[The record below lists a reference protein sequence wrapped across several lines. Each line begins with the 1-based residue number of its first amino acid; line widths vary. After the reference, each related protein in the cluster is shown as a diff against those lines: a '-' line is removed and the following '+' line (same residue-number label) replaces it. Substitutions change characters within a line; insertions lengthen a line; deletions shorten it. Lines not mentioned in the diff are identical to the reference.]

1 MSSNILKFGIP
12 KGSLE
17 DATVE
22 LFKKAGWNVGI
33 SSRSYFP
40 SVDDPEM
47 NCKLIRPQEMG
58 KNVERGTI
66 DVGIAGRDWVREND
80 SDVVE
85 VCEMVYSKVS
95 RRPVRWVLVVAQ
107 DSKVQKP
114 EDLAGCT
121 ISTELVGFTKRY
133 FAERNI
139 PVTVEF
145 SWGATEAKVVDGLC
159 DAIVEVTE
167 TGSTI
172 RANNLRIVCD
182 LMTSVPVMVANRA
195 AWEDPWKR
203 GKIVQIA
210 TLLTS
215 ALAAEGM
222 VGLKMN
228 APGERAEEII
238 SVLPSQKAP
247 TVSHLYN
254 SDWVSIESVL
264 PEKEVRR
271 IVPELIRLGAEGIIE
286 YPLTKIIQPHGQA

>member
-1 MSSNILKFGIP
+1 MSEILNFGIP

-17 DATVE
+17 DATVD
-22 LFKKAGWNVGI
+22 LFKKAGWKVSI

-40 SVDDPEM
+40 GVDDEEM

-58 KNVERGTI
+58 KYVERGTI
-66 DVGIAGRDWVREND
+66 DVGIAGRDWVRENN
-80 SDVVE
+80 SDVIE

-107 DSKVQKP
+107 DSPVQKP
-114 EDLAGCT
+114 EDLSGAT

-133 FAERNI
+133 FAERDI
-139 PVTVEF
+139 PVNVEF

-182 LMTSVPVMVANRA
+182 LMQSVPVLIANRT

-203 GKIVQIA
+203 AKIEQIS
-210 TLLTS
+210 TLLQS

-222 VGLKMN
+222 VGIKMN
-228 APGERAEEII
+228 APGNMIEAITE
-238 SVLPSQKAP
+238 VLPSQKAP
-247 TVSHLYN
+247 TVSHLYK
-254 SDWVSIESVL
+254 SDWVSIESIL
-264 PEKEVRR
+264 SEKDVRK
-271 IVPELIRLGAEGIIE
+271 IVPKLLELGAEGIVE
-286 YPLTKIIQPHGQA
+286 YPLNKII

>member
-1 MSSNILKFGIP
+1 MSNLLNLGIP

-17 DATVE
+17 NATVD
-22 LFKKAGWNVGI
+22 LFRKAGWQISI

-40 SVDDPEM
+40 GVDDDEL

-58 KNVERGTI
+58 KYVERGTI
-66 DVGIAGRDWVREND
+66 DAGIAGRDWVREND

-95 RRPVRWVLVVAQ
+95 RRPARWVLVVTK
-107 DSKVQKP
+107 DSPVQKP
-114 EDLAGCT
+114 EDLHGAT

-139 PVTVEF
+139 PVNVEF

-172 RANNLRIVCD
+172 KANGLRIVCD
-182 LMTSVPVMVANRA
+182 LMESVPVLIANKA
-195 AWEDPWKR
+195 AWADPWKR
-203 GKIVQIA
+203 QKIETIA
-210 TLLTS
+210 TLLKAS
-215 ALAAEGM
+215 LAAEGM

-228 APGERAEEII
+228 APNDKVEAITQI
-238 SVLPSQKAP
+238 LPSLNHP
-247 TVSHLYN
+247 TVAHLYN
-254 SDWVSIESVL
+254 SDWVSIESIL
-264 PEKEVRR
+264 HEKEVRR
-271 IVPELIRLGAEGIIE
+271 IVPELLALGAQGIIE
-286 YPLTKIIQPHGQA
+286 YSLNKVL

>member
-1 MSSNILKFGIP
+1 MNNLLKFGIP

-17 DATVE
+17 NATVE
-22 LFKKAGWNVGI
+22 LFKKSGWQVSI

-40 SVDDPEM
+40 GIDDDEM

-58 KNVERGTI
+58 RYVERATI
-66 DVGIAGRDWVREND
+66 DAGIAGRDWVSENE

-95 RRPVRWVLVVAQ
+95 RRPARWVLVVNG
-107 DSKVQKP
+107 DSSVKGP
-114 EDLAGCT
+114 EDLAGAT

-139 PVTVEF
+139 PVNVEF

-172 RANNLRIVCD
+172 KANGLRIVCE
-182 LMTSVPVMVANRA
+182 LMESVPVLIANKA
-195 AWEDPWKR
+195 SWADPWKR
-203 GKIVQIA
+203 EKIEQIA
-210 TLLTS
+210 TLLKS
-215 ALAAEGM
+215 SLAAENM

-228 APGERAEEII
+228 APGDKVDAITK
-238 SVLPSQKAP
+238 VLPSLKNA

-254 SDWVSIESVL
+254 SDWLSIESVMS
-264 PEKEVRR
+264 EKDVRR
-271 IVPELIRLGAEGIIE
+271 IIPELIKLGAEGIIE
-286 YPLTKIIQPHGQA
+286 YPLSKII

>member
-1 MSSNILKFGIP
+1 MSNLLQLGVP

-17 DATVE
+17 NATVE
-22 LFKKAGWNVGI
+22 LFKKAGWNISI

-40 SVDDPEM
+40 GVDDDEM

-58 KNVERGTI
+58 KYVERGTI
-66 DVGIAGRDWVREND
+66 DAGIAGRDWVRENE

-95 RRPVRWVLVVAQ
+95 RRPARWVLVVTG
-107 DSKVQKP
+107 DSRVQSP
-114 EDLAGCT
+114 EDLHGAT

-172 RANNLRIVCD
+172 RANGLRIVCE
-182 LMTSVPVMVANRA
+182 LMESVPVLIANRLSWA
-195 AWEDPWKR
+195 DPWKR
-203 GKIVQIA
+203 AKIETIA
-210 TLLTS
+210 TLLKA
-215 ALAAEGM
+215 ALTAEDM

-228 APGERAEEII
+228 APHNRVEAITRI
-238 SVLPSQKAP
+238 LPSLNNP

-264 PEKEVRR
+264 HEKEVRQ
-271 IVPELIRLGAEGIIE
+271 IVPELIKLGAEGIIE
-286 YPLTKIIQPHGQA
+286 YPLNKII

>member
-1 MSSNILKFGIP
+1 MTDVLNFGIP

-22 LFKKAGWNVGI
+22 LFKKAGWKVSI

-40 SVDDPEM
+40 GVDDEEM

-58 KNVERGTI
+58 KYVERGTI

-107 DSKVQKP
+107 DSRVQKP
-114 EDLAGCT
+114 EDLAGAT

-145 SWGATEAKVVDGLC
+145 SWGATEAKVVEGLC

-182 LMTSVPVMVANRA
+182 LMESVPVMIANKA
-195 AWEDPWKR
+195 SWEDPWKR
-203 GKIVQIA
+203 AKIEQIA
-210 TLLTS
+210 TLLKS

-222 VGLKMN
+222 VGIKLN
-228 APGERAEEII
+228 APTEAIEAITG
-238 SVLPSQKAP
+238 VLPSLKNP
-247 TVSHLYN
+247 TVSHLYK
-254 SDWVSIESVL
+254 SDWVSIESIL
-264 PEKEVRR
+264 PEKQVRQ
-271 IVPELIRLGAEGIIE
+271 IIPELLKLGA
-286 YPLTKIIQPHGQA
+286 Q

>member
-1 MSSNILKFGIP
+1 MSNLLNFGVP

-17 DATVE
+17 NATVE
-22 LFKKAGWNVGI
+22 LFKKAGWNISI

-40 SVDDPEM
+40 SVDDDEM

-58 KNVERGTI
+58 KYVERGTI
-66 DVGIAGRDWVREND
+66 DAGIAGRDWVRENQ

-95 RRPVRWVLVVAQ
+95 RRPARWVLVVTHE
-107 DSKVQKP
+107 SKVQKP
-114 EDLAGCT
+114 EDLANCT
-121 ISTELVGFTKRY
+121 ISTEMVGFTKRY

-172 RANNLRIVCD
+172 RANGLRIVCD
-182 LMTSVPVMVANRA
+182 LMESVPVLIANKT
-195 AWEDPWKR
+195 AWNDPWKR
-203 GKIVQIA
+203 EKIETIA
-210 TLLTS
+210 TLLKS

-228 APGERAEEII
+228 APGNRVDAITK
-238 SVLPSQKAP
+238 VLPSQKAP
-247 TVSHLYN
+247 TVSPLYN

-264 PEKEVRR
+264 HEKEVRR
-271 IVPELIRLGAEGIIE
+271 VVPELIKLGAEGIIE
-286 YPLTKIIQPHGQA
+286 YPLTKII

>member
-1 MSSNILKFGIP
+1 MSSTLRFGIP

-22 LFKKAGWNVGI
+22 LFRQAGWHITV

-40 SVDDPEM
+40 TVDDPEIK
-47 NCKLIRPQEMG
+47 CHLIRPQEMG
-58 KNVERGTI
+58 RYVERGTI
-66 DVGIAGRDWVREND
+66 DVGIAGRDWIREND

-95 RRPVRWVLVVAQ
+95 RKPVRWVLVVAQ

-114 EDLAGCT
+114 EDLHGAT
-121 ISTELVGFTKRY
+121 ISTELVEFTKRY
-133 FAERNI
+133 FAERDI

-145 SWGATEAKVVDGLC
+145 SWGATEAKVIDGLC

-182 LMTSVPVMVANRA
+182 LMESVPVMVVNKT
-195 AWEDPWKR
+195 AWADPWKR
-203 GKIVQIA
+203 AKIEQIA
-210 TLLTS
+210 TLLNST
-215 ALAAEGM
+215 LRAEGM
-222 VGLKMN
+222 VGFKMN
-228 APGERAEEII
+228 APADRVDAITAI
-238 SVLPSQKAP
+238 LPSQKAP
-247 TVSHLYN
+247 TISHLYK
-254 SDWVSIESVL
+254 SDWVSIESIL

-271 IVPELIRLGAEGIIE
+271 IVPELLSLGAEGIIE
-286 YPLTKIIQPHGQA
+286 YPISKII

>member
-1 MSSNILKFGIP
+1 MTNLLKLGIP

-22 LFKKAGWNVGI
+22 LFKQAGWSVGI

-40 SVDDPEM
+40 TIDDEEM
-47 NCKLIRPQEMG
+47 KCSLIRPQEMG
-58 KNVERGTI
+58 RYVERGTI
-66 DVGIAGRDWVREND
+66 DVGIAGRDWVRENQA
-80 SDVVE
+80 DVVE

-95 RRPVRWVLVVAQ
+95 RRPVRWVLVVNQ

-145 SWGATEAKVVDGLC
+145 SWGATEAKVVEGLC

-182 LMTSVPVMVANRA
+182 LMSSVPVMIVNKASWN
-195 AWEDPWKR
+195 DPWKR
-203 GKIVQIA
+203 AKIEQIA
-210 TLLTS
+210 TLLQS
-215 ALAAEGM
+215 ALRAEGM

-228 APGERAEEII
+228 APADKIDLITG
-238 SVLPSQKAP
+238 VLPSLKNP
-247 TVSHLYN
+247 TISHLYK
-254 SDWVSIESVL
+254 SDWVSIETIM
-264 PEKEVRR
+264 PEKEVRS
-271 IVPELIRLGAEGIIE
+271 IIPELLRLGAQGIVE
-286 YPLTKIIQPHGQA
+286 YPLSKII

>member
-1 MSSNILKFGIP
+1 MSNLLQFGVP

-17 DATVE
+17 NATVD
-22 LFKKAGWNVGI
+22 LFRKAGWQISI

-40 SVDDPEM
+40 GVDDDEM
-47 NCKLIRPQEMG
+47 SCKLIRPQEMG
-58 KNVERGTI
+58 KYVERGTI
-66 DVGIAGRDWVREND
+66 DAGIAGRDWVREND

-95 RRPVRWVLVVAQ
+95 RRPARWVLVVTQ
-107 DSKVQKP
+107 DSKVQRP
-114 EDLAGCT
+114 EDLHGAT

-139 PVTVEF
+139 PVNVEF

-172 RANNLRIVCD
+172 RANGLRIVCD
-182 LMTSVPVMVANRA
+182 LMESVPVLIANKA
-195 AWEDPWKR
+195 SWDDPWKR
-203 GKIVQIA
+203 EKIRQLS
-210 TLLTS
+210 TLLNA
-215 ALAAEGM
+215 ALDAENM

-228 APGERAEEII
+228 APGDKVEAII
-238 SVLPSQKAP
+238 KVLPSLKNP

-254 SDWVSIESVL
+254 SDWLSIESVL
-264 PEKEVRR
+264 NEKEVRR
-271 IVPELIRLGAEGIIE
+271 IVPELMKLGAEGIIE
-286 YPLTKIIQPHGQA
+286 YPLNKII

>member
-1 MSSNILKFGIP
+1 MDNKLRFGIP

-17 DATVE
+17 EATVE
-22 LFKKAGWNVGI
+22 LFKKAGWQVGI

-40 SVDDPEM
+40 TIDDQEM
-47 NCKLIRPQEMG
+47 KCHLIRPQEMG
-58 KNVERGTI
+58 KYVERGTI

-114 EDLAGCT
+114 EDLHGAT

-133 FAERNI
+133 FAERDI
-139 PVTVEF
+139 PVNVEF

-172 RANNLRIVCD
+172 KANNLRIVCD
-182 LMTSVPVMVANRA
+182 LMQSVPVMIANKA
-195 AWEDPWKR
+195 SWADPWKR
-203 GKIVQIA
+203 AKIEQIA
-210 TLLTS
+210 TLMQS
-215 ALAAEGM
+215 ALKAEGM

-228 APGERAEEII
+228 APGDKAEAITAI
-238 SVLPSQKAP
+238 LPSQKAP
-247 TVSHLYN
+247 TVAHLYK
-254 SDWVSIESVL
+254 SDWVSIESIL

-271 IVPELIRLGAEGIIE
+271 IVPELLRLGAEGIVE
-286 YPLTKIIQPHGQA
+286 YTLNKII

>member
-1 MSSNILKFGIP
+1 MSNILKFGIP

-22 LFKKAGWNVGI
+22 LFKKAGWKI
-33 SSRSYFP
+33 ALSSRSYFP
-40 SVDDPEM
+40 GIDDEEM
-47 NCKLIRPQEMG
+47 KCNLIRPQEMG
-58 KNVERGTI
+58 KYVERGTI
-66 DVGIAGRDWVREND
+66 DVGIAGRDWVKEND

-107 DSKVQKP
+107 DSKVEKP
-114 EDLAGCT
+114 EDLHGAT

-139 PVTVEF
+139 PVSVEF
-145 SWGATEAKVVDGLC
+145 SWGATEAKVVEGLC

-172 RANNLRIVCD
+172 KANNLRIVCD
-182 LMTSVPVMVANRA
+182 LMQSVPVIIANKA
-195 AWEDPWKR
+195 SWDDPWKQE
-203 GKIVQIA
+203 KIRTIA
-210 TLLTS
+210 TLLQS

-228 APGERAEEII
+228 APNSAVDAITR
-238 SVLPSQKAP
+238 VLPSLNNP
-247 TVSHLYN
+247 TVAHLYN

-271 IVPELIRLGAEGIIE
+271 IIPELLKLGAQGIVE
-286 YPLTKIIQPHGQA
+286 YPLNKVI

>member
-1 MSSNILKFGIP
+1 MSTILRFGVP

-17 DATVE
+17 EATVE
-22 LFKKAGWNVGI
+22 LFKKAGWQVSI

-47 NCKLIRPQEMG
+47 KCHLIRPQEMG
-58 KNVERGTI
+58 RYVERGTI
-66 DVGIAGRDWVREND
+66 DVGIAGRDWVRENN
-80 SDVVE
+80 SDVME

-107 DSKVQKP
+107 DSPVQKP
-114 EDLAGCT
+114 EDLHGAV
-121 ISTELVGFTKRY
+121 ISTELVEFTKRY

-172 RANNLRIVCD
+172 KANNLRIVCD
-182 LMTSVPVMVANRA
+182 LMESVPVMIVNKSS
-195 AWEDPWKR
+195 WEDPWKR
-203 GKIVQIA
+203 EKIQQIA
-210 TLLTS
+210 TLLQAT
-215 ALAAEGM
+215 LAAENM

-228 APGERAEEII
+228 APHDRVEAITGI
-238 SVLPSQKAP
+238 LPSLNHP
-247 TVSHLYN
+247 TVAHLYN
-254 SDWVSIESVL
+254 SDWVSIESIL

-271 IVPELIRLGAEGIIE
+271 IVPELLKLGAQGIIE
-286 YPLTKIIQPHGQA
+286 YPLNKIIA

>member
-1 MSSNILKFGIP
+1 MANILNFGIP

-17 DATVE
+17 DATVD
-22 LFKKAGWNVGI
+22 LFKKAGWKVSI

-40 SVDDPEM
+40 GVDDDEM

-58 KNVERGTI
+58 KYVERGTI
-66 DVGIAGRDWVREND
+66 DVGIAGRDWIREND

-107 DSKVQKP
+107 DSAVQKP
-114 EDLAGCT
+114 EDLRNAT

-139 PVTVEF
+139 PVNVEF

-182 LMTSVPVMVANRA
+182 LMQSVPVMVANKT
-195 AWEDPWKR
+195 AWADPWKR
-203 GKIVQIA
+203 AKIEQIA
-210 TLLTS
+210 TLLQST
-215 ALAAEGM
+215 LAAEGM
-222 VGLKMN
+222 VGIKMN
-228 APGERAEEII
+228 APGDKIEAITA
-238 SVLPSQKAP
+238 VLPSQKAP

-254 SDWVSIESVL
+254 SDWVSIESIL
-264 PEKEVRR
+264 SEKDVRK
-271 IVPELIRLGAEGIIE
+271 IVPELLKLGAEGIVE
-286 YPLTKIIQPHGQA
+286 YSLNKII

>member
-1 MSSNILKFGIP
+1 MSNILQLGIP

-17 DATVE
+17 NATVE
-22 LFKKAGWNVGI
+22 LFKKAGWQISI

-40 SVDDPEM
+40 GVDDDEM

-58 KNVERGTI
+58 KYVERGTI
-66 DVGIAGRDWVREND
+66 DAGIAGRDWVREND

-95 RRPVRWVLVVAQ
+95 RRPARWVLVVTQ
-107 DSKVQKP
+107 ESNVQRP
-114 EDLAGCT
+114 EDLHGAT

-172 RANNLRIVCD
+172 RANGLRIVCD
-182 LMTSVPVMVANRA
+182 LMESVPVLIANKA
-195 AWEDPWKR
+195 SWNDPWKR
-203 GKIVQIA
+203 AKIETIA
-210 TLLTS
+210 TLLNA
-215 ALAAEGM
+215 ALDAENM

-228 APGERAEEII
+228 APADRIEAITK
-238 SVLPSQKAP
+238 VLPSLKNP

-264 PEKEVRR
+264 NEKDVRR
-271 IVPELIRLGAEGIIE
+271 IVPELMRLGAEGIIE
-286 YPLTKIIQPHGQA
+286 YPLSKII